1 MDRRHFL
8 KEANMTLW
16 HDRLHH
22 WHEESV
28 LYFLSLNSTE
38 LQLHIYKK
46 LWWQSLQLTDDQTEQ
61 QNEGGTSGQHMNK
74 VLSRDYYSSSLLLP
88 RSSKL
93 WKLWWWKT
101 QAAPDFTSN
110 AALCLQNCV
119 YQQLNKFLSAIAVC
133 IVCTQG
139 WATYDK
145 ELQSRLP
152 GCCGVGFLGFDNNF
166 DIVIRQPG
174 LQLFGVLL
182 SLHLPVGSSFL
193 EEQIKRGERRRG
205 RSWGRRKN
213 KRCKKTKLLWI
224 CKVYDWKRIY
234 IYVQDSTISG
244 SRSFRRIYWPFPS
257 VLFWKNNSHVYKST
271 SGMTHGET
279 LPAAPRSEKLVFTGL
294 VSVFCPPTSLYTRTH
309 TRTHSKIKT
318 ACVSLLPA

>member
-1 MDRRHFL
+1 M
-8 KEANMTLW
+8 
-16 HDRLHH
+16 
-22 WHEESV
+22 
-28 LYFLSLNSTE
+28 
-38 LQLHIYKK
+38 
-46 LWWQSLQLTDDQTEQ
+46 QLTDDQTEQ

-74 VLSRDYYSSSLLLP
+74 ILSRDYYSSSLLLP
-88 RSSKL
+88 RSSEL

-101 QAAPDFTSN
+101 QAALDFTSN

-152 GCCGVGFLGFDNNF
+152 GCCRVGFLGFDNNF

-182 SLHLPVGSSFL
+182 SLHLAVGSSFL

-205 RSWGRRKN
+205 RRWGRRKN
-213 KRCKKTKLLWI
+213 KKCKEQNYSGFARCMTEKE
-224 CKVYDWKRIY
+224 Y
-234 IYVQDSTISG
+234 IYMFKTRLYPAVEASG
-244 SRSFRRIYWPFPS
+244 GFID
-257 VLFWKNNSHVYKST
+257 L
-271 SGMTHGET
+271 
-279 LPAAPRSEKLVFTGL
+279 
-294 VSVFCPPTSLYTRTH
+294 SLGFIL
-309 TRTHSKIKT
+309 KE
-318 ACVSLLPA
+318 